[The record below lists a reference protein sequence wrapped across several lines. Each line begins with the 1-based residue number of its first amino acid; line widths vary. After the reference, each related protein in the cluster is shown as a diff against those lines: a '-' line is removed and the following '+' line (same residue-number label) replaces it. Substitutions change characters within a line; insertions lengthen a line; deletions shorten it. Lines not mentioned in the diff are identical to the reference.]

1 MCVCLGNPRKFF
13 SKNLDWAF
21 RSEKYV
27 TRWPWSGVREETG
40 KGRGTPGP
48 ALSAWRWGAQ
58 LQGWVRRA
66 QDRAAVRTPS
76 GKFAHWAKEFDFF
89 L

>member
-1 MCVCLGNPRKFF
+1 MVRGEGGDRKGERDSRASTVSVEVGSSAAGLG
-13 SKNLDWAF
+13 
-21 RSEKYV
+21 
-27 TRWPWSGVREETG
+27 
-40 KGRGTPGP
+40 
-48 ALSAWRWGAQ
+48 
-58 LQGWVRRA
+58 A

>member
-1 MCVCLGNPRKFF
+1 M
-13 SKNLDWAF
+13 
-21 RSEKYV
+21 
-27 TRWPWSGVREETG
+27 REETG

-76 GKFAHWAKEFDFF
+76 GKFARWAKEFDFF